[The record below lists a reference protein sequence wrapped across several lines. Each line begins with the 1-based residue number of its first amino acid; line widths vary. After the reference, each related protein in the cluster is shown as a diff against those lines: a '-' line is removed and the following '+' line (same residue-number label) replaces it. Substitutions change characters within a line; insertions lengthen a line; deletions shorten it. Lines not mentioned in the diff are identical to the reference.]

1 MDEVGTGKSVSQSP
15 RPSLGP
21 TAAPAGNPLLASD
34 VIFERTPGTR
44 AEGER
49 IGKLLG
55 VQPWLAAE
63 ARKDRLLGCGAPRV
77 LYLATPVWFLPDPKQ
92 DIAGNPELKVGS
104 ALTNMVETRH
114 ENPLCHSFVALDV
127 AN

>member
-63 ARKDRLLGCGAPRV
+63 ARKDRLLGCGAPRG
-77 LYLATPVWFLPDPKQ
+77 LYLATPVWFLPDRKQ
-92 DIAGNPELKVGS
+92 DIAATPS
-104 ALTNMVETRH
+104 LTHDTARPTSVETRP
-114 ENPLCHSFVALDV
+114 ENTP
-127 AN
+127 